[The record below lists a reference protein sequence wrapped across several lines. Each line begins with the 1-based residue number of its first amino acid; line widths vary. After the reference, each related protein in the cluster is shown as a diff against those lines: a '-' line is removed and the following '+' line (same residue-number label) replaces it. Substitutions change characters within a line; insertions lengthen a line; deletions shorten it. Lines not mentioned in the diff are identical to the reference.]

1 MSTTNRNIP
10 GTIVVE
16 GREHLYI
23 LDDGNDCFKKH
34 RKPSLFEKVTS
45 QFSIAQHGG
54 VISENCKL
62 WLPTDELFHGLSY
75 KGDMEGWRAQ
85 IQQGAALLGLLTAR
99 ITGNNIT
106 LSDGRTYPLS
116 ACRTEFY

>member
-10 GTIVVE
+10 GTVAVE

-34 RKPSLFEKVTS
+34 GKQSLFGKVTS
-45 QFSIAQHGG
+45 QCSIAQHGG

-62 WLPTDELFHGLSY
+62 WLPTEELFHGLSY
-75 KGDMEGWRAQ
+75 KGDIKGWRTQ
-85 IQQGAALLGLLTAR
+85 IQQGAALLGLLTGR
-99 ITGNNIT
+99 IEADNII

-116 ACRTEFY
+116 ACKTVFY